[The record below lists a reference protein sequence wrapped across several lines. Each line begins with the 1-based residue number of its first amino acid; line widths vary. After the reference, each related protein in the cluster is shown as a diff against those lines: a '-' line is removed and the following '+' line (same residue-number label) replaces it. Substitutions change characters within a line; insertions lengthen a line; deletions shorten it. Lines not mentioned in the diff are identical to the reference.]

1 MSLPK
6 EPRQKMIN
14 MMYLVLTALLALNV
28 SAEIL
33 NAFKTVTNSLEKSN
47 GALQD
52 EVKNTMDN
60 FNAAINDPTKRE
72 NAVKFKPNA
81 DKVIALTKEL
91 SDYLDA
97 AKKEVKD
104 AAGDK
109 GDGQFKE
116 DDQDAATRIF
126 VEQSKGDELKS
137 KIEKYVAEIKALG
150 AGDANELKAL
160 ERMIT
165 VDANAPKTE
174 DNKDFKNAYF
184 NMVPAVAALT
194 ILSKFQN
201 DIKTT
206 ETQLVNHY
214 FSKVSAVKLIYD
226 KFEAFVG
233 TNATYFMPG
242 QQMEIN
248 AGVGSFSSA
257 AKPQISVNGSPVATD
272 ENGVANYKFNVS
284 NSGTVNV
291 KVVYTKP
298 DGSQGVVEKALPYTV
313 GQPSGASVFLDKMNV
328 FYIGVDNPITIGSS
342 AGMEKTTVTG
352 SNCSISGSGTKRIVR
367 VSSEGESS
375 VTVTADGKPN
385 VFRFRNYRLPTPPA
399 TLGRISPGPA
409 STADVASQGGLFAV
423 LDDFIFDA
431 QYRVTSFCMAIS
443 KKGADPVL
451 GLCSSSNALTGQQST
466 ALRTAGPGSTVSF
479 YNIKVVGPDGQT
491 RDAKAIS
498 YICK

>member
-33 NAFKTVTNSLEKSN
+33 NAFKTVTSSLDKSN
-47 GALQD
+47 GALQGQV
-52 EVKNTMDN
+52 ENTMDN
-60 FNAAINDPTKRE
+60 FKAALNDPGKKA
-72 NAVKFKPNA
+72 NAEAFKPKA

-91 SDYLDA
+91 YDYLEA
-97 AKKEVKD
+97 SKKDIKVE
-104 AAGDK
+104 AGDK

-116 DDQDAATRIF
+116 DDQDATTRIF
-126 VEQSKGDELKS
+126 VEKNRGDEVKA
-137 KIEKYVAEIKALG
+137 KIEKYIAEIKALETDP
-150 AGDANELKAL
+150 AELKKL
-160 ERMIT
+160 EKMIS

-184 NMVPAVAALT
+184 NMVPAVAGLT

-242 QQMEIN
+242 QPMEIN
-248 AGVGSFSSA
+248 AGIGSFSDA
-257 AKPQISVNGSPVATD
+257 AKPQVTINGTPVATD
-272 ENGVANYKFNVS
+272 ANGVANYKFNVS
-284 NSGTVNV
+284 NSGNVNV
-291 KVVYTKP
+291 KILYTKP
-298 DGSQGVVEKALPYTV
+298 DGTQGVAEKNLPYTV

-342 AGMEKTTVTG
+342 AGMEKTTVSG
-352 SNCSISGSGTKRIVR
+352 SNCSISGSGVKRVVR

-375 VTVTADGKPN
+375 ITITADGKPS
-385 VFRFRNYRLPTPPA
+385 VFKFRNYSLPTPPA
-399 TLGRISPGPA
+399 TLGRVEPGPRPTSEIIA
-409 STADVASQGGLFAV
+409 QAGLFAV
-423 LDDFIFDA
+423 LDNFIFDA

-443 KKGADPVL
+443 KKGADPQL
-451 GLCSSSNALTGQQST
+451 GLCSSSNALTSQQST
-466 ALRTAGPGSTVSF
+466 ALRTAGPGATVSF
-479 YNIKVVGPDGQT
+479 YDIKVVGPDGKT
-491 RDAKAIS
+491 RGTKGIS

>member
-1 MSLPK
+1 MALPK

-14 MMYLVLTALLALNV
+14 LMYLVLTALLALNV

-60 FNAAINDPTKRE
+60 FTAALNDPTKRE
-72 NAVKFKPNA
+72 NAVKFKPSA

-91 SDYLDA
+91 FDYLETSKTDV
-97 AKKEVKD
+97 KKQ
-104 AAGDK
+104 AGDN
-109 GDGQFKE
+109 GDGKFKE
-116 DDQDAATRIF
+116 DDQDVSTRIF
-126 VEQSKGDELKS
+126 VEGGKGDELKA
-137 KIEKYVAEIKALG
+137 KIDKYIADIKAIDPAEAKAIEK
-150 AGDANELKAL
+150 
-160 ERMIT
+160 MIT
-165 VDANAPKTE
+165 VDAATPKTD

-214 FSKVSAVKLIYD
+214 FGKVSAVKLIYD

-233 TNATYFMPG
+233 TNATYFMPN
-242 QQMEIN
+242 QQMEIQ

-257 AKPQISVNGSPVATD
+257 AKPQITINGQSVPTD

-284 NSGTVNV
+284 NSGSVTV
-291 KVVYTKP
+291 KVNYTKP
-298 DGSQGVVEKALPYTV
+298 DGSIGTTEKVLPYTV
-313 GQPSGASVFLDKMNV
+313 GQPSGSSIFLDKMNV

-342 AGMEKTTVTG
+342 SGMEKTQVSA
-352 SNCSISGSGTKRIVR
+352 SNCSISGSGTKRTVR
-367 VSSEGESS
+367 VSSEGNSS
-375 VTVTADGKPN
+375 ITITADGKSN
-385 VFRFRNYRLPTPPA
+385 TFSFRNYLLPTPPA
-399 TLGRISPGPA
+399 TLGRLDPGPR
-409 STADVASQGGLFAV
+409 STAEIASQAGLFAV
-423 LDDFIFDA
+423 LENFIFDA
-431 QYRVTSFCMAIS
+431 QYKVVSFCMGVS
-443 KKGADPVL
+443 KKGADPIF

-466 ALRTAGPGSTVSF
+466 ALRTAGPGATVSF
-479 YNIKVVGPDGQT
+479 YNIKVVGPDGRT

-498 YICK
+498 YLCK